1 MTTWCQNKKCPERK
15 NQNQIRGNKGSK
27 YYQSNKASSYYYGL
41 FCSQMCTNQWLSA
54 NASTITNHYPEID
67 KQIISVENAW
77 YVQAHYDWHRDG
89 THYNYYLK
97 NKLQGVKRLI
107 TREQAQTP
115 EQISNQHGWA
125 TIDNEQAK
133 QLATTLSLAS

>member
-1 MTTWCQNKKCPERK
+1 MATWCQNKKCPERK

-41 FCSQMCTNQWLSA
+41 FCSQMCTNQFLSA
-54 NASTITNHYPEID
+54 HAQTCVNAIGEIE

-77 YVQAHYDWHRDG
+77 YVEAHYDWHRDG
-89 THYNYYLK
+89 HNYNYYLK

-107 TREQAQTP
+107 TREQAQP
-115 EQISNQHGWA
+115 REAIQDQHGWR

-133 QLATTLSLAS
+133 QLATTLGLAS

>member
-1 MTTWCQNKKCPERK
+1 MTTWCQNKRCPERK

-27 YYQSNKASSYYYGL
+27 YYQSNKASEYYYGL
-41 FCSQMCTNQWLSA
+41 FCSQKCTNQWLEA

-77 YVQAHYDWHRDG
+77 FVEAHYNWHRDG
-89 THYNYYLK
+89 NHYDYYLK

>member
-1 MTTWCQNKKCPERK
+1 MATWCQNKKCPERK

-54 NASTITNHYPEID
+54 NASTITNHYPEIE

-89 THYNYYLK
+89 NNYSYYLK

-115 EQISNQHGWA
+115 EQISDQHGWA
-125 TIDNEQAK
+125 AIDKEQAK
-133 QLATTLSLAS
+133 QLATPLSLAS

>member
-1 MTTWCQNKKCPERK
+1 MSEWCQNKKCPERK

-41 FCSQMCTNQWLSA
+41 FCSQMCTNQWLTA
-54 NASTITNHYPEID
+54 NSSTITNHYPEIE

-77 YVQAHYDWHRDG
+77 YVQAHYSWDSEG
-89 THYNYYLK
+89 NHYNYYLK

-107 TREQAQTP
+107 TREQAQP
-115 EQISNQHGWA
+115 RP
-125 TIDNEQAK
+125 
-133 QLATTLSLAS
+133 LSALRPVHRDQT

>member
-1 MTTWCQNKKCPERK
+1 MTTWCQNKRCPERK
-15 NQNQIRGNKGSK
+15 NQNQIRGNKGNK
-27 YYQSNKASSYYYGL
+27 HYQSNKASEYYYGL

-77 YVQAHYDWHRDG
+77 YVQAHYSWERDG
-89 THYNYYLK
+89 NHYDYYLK